1 MLHHW
6 GIKVANH
13 AGENLN
19 NLSDILIFIRVAD
32 SGSFTKAAEL
42 LNLSRSA
49 VGKSIQR
56 LETHLSSRLIHRTTR
71 TLSLSDE
78 GTLFYESAQ
87 RILQEVAD
95 AENLILKRHQ
105 TPTGRLRITVPV
117 AFGRLHVMPVLRDFL
132 AAYPAIDL
140 EVIFSDDYLDLI
152 HDGIDL
158 AIRFGSLQDSSLI
171 QQRLATHQLISCA
184 SPQYLAEH
192 GLPKSLEDLAEHQQL
207 IYLHQGRAT
216 PWRYYMQGRD
226 VEYPAYG
233 RIRLYDVEALRDT
246 ALAHFGIAQ
255 IGAFLISEELAAGR
269 LIPILQ
275 DIAPLI
281 QPIYAVYPSKRHLSL
296 KVKSLLQFIE
306 QRWQG
311 QPIWEMAQE

>member
-1 MLHHW
+1 M
-6 GIKVANH
+6 ANH

-216 PWRYYMQGRD
+216 PWRYYVQGRD

-311 QPIWEMAQE
+311 QPIWEMVQE

>member
-1 MLHHW
+1 M
-6 GIKVANH
+6 ANH

-132 AAYPAIDL
+132 ASYPAIDL

-192 GLPKSLEDLAEHQQL
+192 GLPKSLEDLADHQQL

-216 PWRYYMQGRD
+216 PWRYYVQGRD

>member
-1 MLHHW
+1 MLHYW

-216 PWRYYMQGRD
+216 PWRYYVQGRD

>member
-1 MLHHW
+1 M
-6 GIKVANH
+6 ANH

-216 PWRYYMQGRD
+216 PWRYYVQGRD

>member
-1 MLHHW
+1 M
-6 GIKVANH
+6 ANH

-56 LETHLSSRLIHRTTR
+56 LETHLSSRLIPRTTR

-117 AFGRLHVMPVLRDFL
+117 AFGRLHVMPILRDFL

-216 PWRYYMQGRD
+216 PWRYYVQGRD

>member
-1 MLHHW
+1 M
-6 GIKVANH
+6 ANH

-132 AAYPAIDL
+132 ASYPAIDL

-216 PWRYYMQGRD
+216 PWRYYVQGRD

>member
-1 MLHHW
+1 M
-6 GIKVANH
+6 ANH

-56 LETHLSSRLIHRTTR
+56 LEMHLSSRLIHRTTR

-78 GTLFYESAQ
+78 GALFYEAAQ

-105 TPTGRLRITVPV
+105 TPTGRLRITVPT
-117 AFGRLHVMPVLRDFL
+117 AFGRLHIMPILQDFL
-132 AAYPAIDL
+132 VAYPAIDL

-158 AIRFGSLQDSSLI
+158 AIRFGHQQNSSLI

-192 GLPKSLEDLAEHQQL
+192 GMPKTLEDLAEHQQL
-207 IYLHQGRAT
+207 IYLHQGRPT
-216 PWRYYMQGRD
+216 PWRYYVQGKN

-255 IGAFLISEELAAGR
+255 IGAFLISKELATGS
-269 LIPILQ
+269 LVPVLQ
-275 DIAPLI
+275 DVAASR
-281 QPIYAVYPSKRHLSL
+281 QPIYAVYPSKQHLPL
-296 KVKSLLQFIE
+296 KVKRLLELIE

-311 QPIWEMAQE
+311 QPIWEIRQDQA

>member
-1 MLHHW
+1 M
-6 GIKVANH
+6 
-13 AGENLN
+13 
-19 NLSDILIFIRVAD
+19 
-32 SGSFTKAAEL
+32 
-42 LNLSRSA
+42 
-49 VGKSIQR
+49 
-56 LETHLSSRLIHRTTR
+56 
-71 TLSLSDE
+71 
-78 GTLFYESAQ
+78 
-87 RILQEVAD
+87 
-95 AENLILKRHQ
+95 
-105 TPTGRLRITVPV
+105 
-117 AFGRLHVMPVLRDFL
+117 
-132 AAYPAIDL
+132 
-140 EVIFSDDYLDLI
+140 DLI

-158 AIRFGSLQDSSLI
+158 AIRFGSLQASSLI
-171 QQRLATHQLISCA
+171 QPRLATHQLISCA

-216 PWRYYMQGRD
+216 PWRYYVQGRD